1 MKPYT
6 LGIVGV
12 GAIGA
17 VHVQAAMAAENVRLA
32 AVCDERRD
40 VADAV
45 AARTGAR
52 VYERYQDLA
61 YEERLD
67 GVVICTP
74 PVTHRE
80 LVEFYLER
88 GVDVLCEKPLTIDG
102 AAAREM
108 YACARRNG
116 CLLMLASKFRYV
128 ADLAAARQLLREGAL
143 GTIRHAEITFT
154 SNVDMR
160 SRWNSDPAVSGGG
173 VVIDNGCHAAD
184 ICRYLFGP
192 VVSVAAVGYTRAEG
206 LDVEDS
212 AYVYLGTRT
221 GSGVTVDLSWSLER
235 HLPYYV
241 RVFGEHGRLCIG
253 WKESTLSR
261 GPSGH
266 ATTIGT
272 GYSKAAAFS
281 ALHRD
286 FVETS
291 SGRGRPRMDA
301 ADALAAVDVV
311 DAAYASIRH
320 GGRTAVEAA
329 EGIAV

>member
-1 MKPYT
+1 MKPYA
-6 LGIVGV
+6 LGIVGA

-17 VHVQAAMAAENVRLA
+17 MHVQTALAAPNVSLV
-32 AVCDERRD
+32 AVCDERPE
-40 VADAV
+40 VV
-45 AARTGAR
+45 EPLAARTGAR
-52 VYERYQDLA
+52 GYLHHQELA

-67 GVVICTP
+67 GVILCTP
-74 PVTHRE
+74 PVSHRE
-80 LVEFYLER
+80 LAEFYLER
-88 GVDVLCEKPLTIDG
+88 GVDVLCEKPLAMNGI
-102 AAAREM
+102 AAREM

-116 CLLMLASKFRYV
+116 RLLMLASKFRYV
-128 ADLAAARQLLREGAL
+128 ADLAAARQLLREGTL
-143 GTIRHAEITFT
+143 GIIRHAEITFT

-160 SRWNSDPAVSGGG
+160 SRWNANPAMSGGG
-173 VVIDNGCHAAD
+173 VVIDNGGHAAD

-192 VVSVAAVGYTRAEG
+192 VVSVAAVGYVRAEG
-206 LDVEDS
+206 LAVEDS
-212 AYVYLGTRT
+212 AYLYLGTAI
-221 GSGVTVDLSWSLER
+221 GSGVTVDLSWSLDR
-235 HLPYYV
+235 QLPHYV
-241 RVFGEHGRLCIG
+241 RVFGEHGRLCVG

-272 GYSKAAAFS
+272 GYSKTEAFS

-286 FVETS
+286 FIETS
-291 SGRGRPRMDA
+291 SGRSRPRIDA
-301 ADALAAVDVV
+301 ADALAGVDVV